1 MFAVL
6 ISCVAYE
13 QGRRIGDI
21 PISEIRSFR
30 RPGCFVWVAIRD
42 PDPSEVEALQAE
54 FDLHD
59 LAVEDAQRGHQRPKL
74 DEYGSTLFAGST
86 SGVFRSTNDGGNWA
100 KVTNGLPDR
109 VTALAF
115 TISGTK
121 LLAGTVYGYYVSEDN
136 GATWRGSSTGL
147 LNLQVSGL
155 VVQDDRVIAGTR
167 SAGIF
172 VRQLE

>member
-1 MFAVL
+1 
-6 ISCVAYE
+6 VA
-13 QGRRIGDI
+13 
-21 PISEIRSFR
+21 PN
-30 RPGCFVWVAIRD
+30 
-42 PDPSEVEALQAE
+42 
-54 FDLHD
+54 
-59 LAVEDAQRGHQRPKL
+59 
-74 DEYGSTLFAGST
+74 GSTIFAGST

-115 TISGTK
+115 TTSGTK

-136 GATWRGSSTGL
+136 GTTWQGSSTGL

-155 VVQDDRVIAGTR
+155 VVQGNRVIAGTR